1 MKLLRIIL
9 KTKGVP
15 SIIEYNKP
23 KMILESVKLEIK
35 AGKTVLKSSID
46 IVRAR
51 NAPCQMNIIYTFLG
65 VLSFTGKTHFHT
77 SLIRFYFTISIYS

>member
-9 KTKGVP
+9 KIKGVP
-15 SIIEYNKP
+15 SMIEYNKP
-23 KMILESVKLEIK
+23 KMIFESVKLEIK

-51 NAPCQMNIIYTFLG
+51 NAPCHMNIIYTFLG
-65 VLSFTGKTHFHT
+65 VLSFTGITLFNC
-77 SLIRFYFTISIYS
+77 